1 MSPSTINESRPLS
14 SHPQRPWRAV
24 EQSPRRMSRT
34 AERTFCAPVVRE
46 LRRRVRRGSP
56 STPGD
61 YCAAVAGSA
70 PAGPWPPGA
79 PA

>member
-46 LRRRVRRGSP
+46 LPPPR
-56 STPGD
+56 
-61 YCAAVAGSA
+61 A
-70 PAGPWPPGA
+70 PREPVDTW
-79 PA
+79 